1 MQKIIGIFFLI
12 IFLTSCSSS
21 STPKLPQAGQE
32 TKFKVNSEDHLNNLF
47 IFYPKLEDIFRFQI
61 ILDVFKVKES
71 GIGWEILTLNEYVIE
86 INDKSDNRIKPGT
99 WAKINLTEGNFDL
112 NFYYYDSPIDQGPG
126 PELSFSLNN
135 NESKYIILVG
145 DCGKF
150 NRKGYEACDTNI
162 IVTNKEDW
170 TKKVNLYF
178 DKLKSE

>member
-21 STPKLPQAGQE
+21 THKLPQLGQE

-47 IFYPKLEDIFRFQI
+47 IFYPKLEDIFRFEI

-86 INDKSDNRIKPGT
+86 INDKSVNRIKPGT

-145 DCGKF
+145 DCERF

-162 IVTNKEDW
+162 ILTNKEDW

>member
-1 MQKIIGIFFLI
+1 MKNIIIIFVFA

-21 STPKLPQAGQE
+21 THKLPQLGQE
-32 TKFKVNSEDHLNNLF
+32 TKFKVNPEDHLNSLF

-61 ILDVFKVKES
+61 ILDVFKAKES

-112 NFYYYDSPIDQGPG
+112 NFYYYDSLIDQGPG

-145 DCGKF
+145 DCGRF

-162 IVTNKEDW
+162 IVTNQEDW

>member
-21 STPKLPQAGQE
+21 THKLPQLGQE
-32 TKFKVNSEDHLNNLF
+32 TEFKINSEDNLNTLF
-47 IFYPKLEDIFRFQI
+47 IFYPKLEDVFRFEI
-61 ILDVFKVKES
+61 ILDVLKGKES
-71 GIGWEILTLNEYVIE
+71 IGWEILTLNEYVIE
-86 INDKSDNRIKPGT
+86 INNKSDYRIKPGT
-99 WAKINLTEGNFDL
+99 WAKINLTEGNYNL

-126 PELSFSLNN
+126 PKLSFSLNN
-135 NESKYIILVG
+135 KNKYIILVG
-145 DCGKF
+145 DCGRF

-162 IVTNKEDW
+162 LVTNKQDW

>member
-1 MQKIIGIFFLI
+1 MKNIIIIFVFA

-21 STPKLPQAGQE
+21 THKLPQLGQE
-32 TKFKVNSEDHLNNLF
+32 TKFKVNPEDHLNSLF

-61 ILDVFKVKES
+61 ILDVFKAKES

>member
-1 MQKIIGIFFLI
+1 MG
-12 IFLTSCSSS
+12 
-21 STPKLPQAGQE
+21 
-32 TKFKVNSEDHLNNLF
+32 
-47 IFYPKLEDIFRFQI
+47 
-61 ILDVFKVKES
+61 
-71 GIGWEILTLNEYVIE
+71 
-86 INDKSDNRIKPGT
+86 
-99 WAKINLTEGNFDL
+99 KINLTEGNFDL
-112 NFYYYDSPIDQGPG
+112 NFYYYDSPIDQGSG

-145 DCGKF
+145 DCGRF

>member
-1 MQKIIGIFFLI
+1 MKNIIIIFVFA

-21 STPKLPQAGQE
+21 THKLPQLGQE
-32 TKFKVNSEDHLNNLF
+32 TKFKVNSEDHLNSLF

-61 ILDVFKVKES
+61 ILDVFKAKES

-145 DCGKF
+145 DCGRF

>member
-1 MQKIIGIFFLI
+1 MQKIIGIFFFI
-12 IFLTSCSSS
+12 IFLTSCNS
-21 STPKLPQAGQE
+21 STHKLPQLGQE
-32 TKFKVNSEDHLNNLF
+32 TKFKVNSEDHLNSLF
-47 IFYPKLEDIFRFQI
+47 IFYPKLEDIFRFEI
-61 ILDVFKVKES
+61 ILDVFKVEES

-145 DCGKF
+145 DCGRF

>member
-1 MQKIIGIFFLI
+1 MKNIIIIFVFA

-21 STPKLPQAGQE
+21 THKLPQLGQE
-32 TKFKVNSEDHLNNLF
+32 TKFKVNPEDHLNSLF

>member
-1 MQKIIGIFFLI
+1 MKNIIIIFVFA

-21 STPKLPQAGQE
+21 THKLPQLGQE
-32 TKFKVNSEDHLNNLF
+32 TKFKVNPEDHLNSLF

-86 INDKSDNRIKPGT
+86 INDKSVNRIKPGT
-99 WAKINLTEGNFDL
+99 WAKINLTERNFDL

-145 DCGKF
+145 DCGRF

>member
-1 MQKIIGIFFLI
+1 MKNIIIIFVFA

-21 STPKLPQAGQE
+21 THKLPQLGQE
-32 TKFKVNSEDHLNNLF
+32 TKFKVNPEDHLNSLF

-61 ILDVFKVKES
+61 ILDVFKAKES

-112 NFYYYDSPIDQGPG
+112 NFYYYDSLIDQGPG

>member
-1 MQKIIGIFFLI
+1 MKNIIIIFVFA

-21 STPKLPQAGQE
+21 THKLPQLGQE
-32 TKFKVNSEDHLNNLF
+32 TKFKVNPEDHLNSLF

-61 ILDVFKVKES
+61 ILDVLKTKES
-71 GIGWEILTLNEYVIE
+71 GIGQEILTLNEYVIE

>member
-1 MQKIIGIFFLI
+1 MKNIIIIFVFA

-21 STPKLPQAGQE
+21 THKLPQLGQE
-32 TKFKVNSEDHLNNLF
+32 TKFKVNPEDHLNSLF

-61 ILDVFKVKES
+61 ILDVFKAKES

-150 NRKGYEACDTNI
+150 NQKGYEACDTNI